1 MKTWGEVQRADADVR
16 LSTRHYHRGS
26 SAGHWRWCGPRQPC
40 LRRQRWDVAPQ
51 APRRVNAPAPPDGEE
66 MLESNGDRPQKHT
79 TSIWRTRG
87 GIPCFVC
94 VGAASWPLERHA
106 AAFRRGFTT
115 ISTLAG
121 AFVPISPPARAAS
134 RRSTR
139 GAAAGGRRSWRCS
152 FNCSGIVT
160 MHVYNVFRKVVCI
173 LLCAKRS

>member
-1 MKTWGEVQRADADVR
+1 M
-16 LSTRHYHRGS
+16 
-26 SAGHWRWCGPRQPC
+26 
-40 LRRQRWDVAPQ
+40 APQ
-51 APRRVNAPAPPDGEE
+51 APRRVDTPAPTDDEE
-66 MLESNGDRPQKHT
+66 MLVSSGDRPQKHT
-79 TSIWRTRG
+79 TSLWTTRG

-139 GAAAGGRRSWRCS
+139 GSAPGRRRGWCIAASTVQGLSPYMSTTYLERLCVFYCVLNVHYCS
-152 FNCSGIVT
+152 PTARAYDAQLSDSGKSPT
-160 MHVYNVFRKVVCI
+160 
-173 LLCAKRS
+173 